1 MEKLRALVQRPIV
14 AAVLGNAGWL
24 LAEKA
29 LRLALGVAVGGLVA
43 RYLGPE
49 QFGVLNYAL
58 ALVALF
64 AILANLGLDALVVRE
79 IARNPGE
86 REVLLGSAFALKLAG
101 GALALC
107 GALAASFFLREE
119 NDSLPWLVLPAA
131 LALMFQAF
139 DTVDLWFQSQLKAR
153 YAVVARNA
161 AFIAAAIVKVALV
174 FLGASLAA
182 FAWTVLLEAA
192 LAAIAL
198 AAAYR
203 LQRHR
208 ITAWRASMTQGVLL
222 LRQGWPLLLS
232 GFMVA
237 IYLRIDQVM
246 LGQMAGAEALGVYS
260 SAVFLSEPLYLV
272 PMAIVSSAAPAL
284 AQVRDS
290 DPALYRTRLEQ
301 LFRLVVFLSIA
312 MALPVSLF
320 ATPLIVLVFGQAYQ
334 DAGQVLAVHVWATVF
349 VALGVA
355 SSQYLVLEGLTRISF
370 ERTLVGAA
378 LNIVLNLLWIPRYG
392 ALGCAWATLVS
403 FAAASLFLFHSAASR
418 QCLAI
423 MLRAFSPFG
432 TART

>member
-1 MEKLRALVQRPIV
+1 MEKLRALIGRPIV
-14 AAVLGNAGWL
+14 GAVLGNAGWL

-29 LRLALGVAVGGLVA
+29 LRLALGVAVSGLVG

-64 AILANLGLDALVVRE
+64 AVLANVGLDALVVRE
-79 IARNPGE
+79 IARNPAE
-86 REVLLGSAFALKLAG
+86 REVLLGSAFTLKLAG
-101 GALALC
+101 GTLALC
-107 GALAASFFLREE
+107 GALAAAFFLRGES
-119 NDSLPWLVLPAA
+119 DSLLWLVLPAA
-131 LALMFQAF
+131 LALVFQAF

-153 YAVVARNA
+153 HAVVARNA
-161 AFIAAAIVKVALV
+161 AFLAAAMVKIALV
-174 FLGASLAA
+174 WLEAPLVA
-182 FAWTVLLEAA
+182 FAWAVFLDAA

-208 ITAWRASMTQGVLL
+208 ITAWRASTAQGLLL
-222 LRQGWPLLLS
+222 LRQGWPLVLA

-246 LGQMAGAEALGVYS
+246 LGQLAGAEALGVYS

-284 AQVRDS
+284 AQVRET
-290 DPALYRTRLEQ
+290 DPALYRKRLEQ
-301 LFRLVVFLSIA
+301 LFRLVVLLSIA

-320 ATPLIVLVFGQAYQ
+320 AKPLIILVFGHAYQ
-334 DAGQVLAVHVWATVF
+334 DAGQVLAVHVWATIF
-349 VALGVA
+349 VALGVT
-355 SSQYLVLEGLTRISF
+355 SSQYLVLEGLTRISL
-370 ERTLVGAA
+370 ERTFVGAA
-378 LNIVLNLLWIPRYG
+378 LNIVLNLLWIPQYG
-392 ALGCAWATLVS
+392 ALGCAWATLIS
-403 FAAASLFLFHSAASR
+403 FAAASLFLFHTAASR
-418 QCLAI
+418 RCLAI

-432 TART
+432 TGRT